1 MDMEFLTP
9 AFFSALFAIVIIDL
23 VLAGDNAVVIA
34 LAARKLPPD
43 LQKRAIIW
51 GAVGA
56 VVVRSVMTLGVVW
69 LLGMPGLRFVGGLFL
84 LWIAY
89 KLLVPTNSEANHN
102 VAATTSF
109 WAAMKTIVI
118 ADAVMGVDNV
128 LAVAGAAHGSYL
140 LVVLGLLISIPI
152 VIWGSTLILRYT
164 ERFPAIIYIGA
175 AVLVITSIKMML
187 AEPIV
192 ATTLADANVVKYA
205 LYAVLT
211 TAILAAGYAAN
222 TTQRLKSALRAH
234 MPVRRE
240 YQMSFSQSKGNTMNK
255 VLLPVDGSDNSLHA
269 VRKFVQD
276 VYANPNQE
284 VLLLNVQPKFNRHI
298 GQFVS
303 SSSLQKYRTDQ
314 AESAT
319 RAAQELLKRSNI
331 SYKMV
336 MGVGP
341 RAEVIA
347 ETATQH
353 RCDKILLATARKN
366 SLTRLLENSVTAKLL
381 EIASVPVEIVV
392 GPNASKWE
400 RFGIPMGIGGAIA
413 ALLMVAD

>member
-1 MDMEFLTP
+1 MEFLTP
-9 AFFSALFAIVIIDL
+9 AFFSALFAIVVIDL

-43 LQKRAIIW
+43 LQKRAVIW
-51 GAVGA
+51 GAFGA

-89 KLLVPTNSEANHN
+89 KLLMPTQSESDHN
-102 VAATTSF
+102 VAVTTSF

-118 ADAVMGVDNV
+118 ADAVMGIDNV

-140 LVVLGLLISIPI
+140 LVVMGLLISIPI

-175 AVLVITSIKMML
+175 AVLVITGIKMML

-192 ATTLADANVVKYA
+192 ATTFADASVVKYVV
-205 LYAVLT
+205 YAVLT
-211 TAILAAGYAAN
+211 IAILAAGYSAN

-234 MPVRRE
+234 APVRRDSR
-240 YQMSFSQSKGNTMNK
+240 MSLSQSKGNIMNK

-276 VYANPNQE
+276 FYSNPNQE
-284 VLLLNVQPKFNRHI
+284 IVLLNVQPIFNRHI

-303 SSSLQKYRTDQ
+303 SSALQKFRTDQ

-331 SYKMV
+331 RFHMV

-341 RAEVIA
+341 RAQVITD
-347 ETATQH
+347 TAQQYH
-353 RCDKILLATARKN
+353 CSKILLATARKN
-366 SLTRLLENSVTAKLL
+366 SLTRLVENSVTAKLL
-381 EIASVPVEIVV
+381 EIAAVPVEIVV
-392 GPNASKWE
+392 GPSASAWE
-400 RFGIPMGIGGAIA
+400 RFGIPVGIGGAIA
-413 ALLMVAD
+413 ALVLVAD